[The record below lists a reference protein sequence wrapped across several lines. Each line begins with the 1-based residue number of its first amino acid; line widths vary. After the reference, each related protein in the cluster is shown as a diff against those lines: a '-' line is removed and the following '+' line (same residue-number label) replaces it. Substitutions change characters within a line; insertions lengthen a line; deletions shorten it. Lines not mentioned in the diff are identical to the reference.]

1 MGVLRLGILGAGCIG
16 RRVAQACLAGELQC
30 AVGAVLDRKAEA
42 AASLA
47 ARCGP
52 PAAIAASL
60 ADLASQCDVLVECAH
75 PGIVPE
81 AVRAGEAAWLATEG
95 RACRHLLVMS
105 VGGLLEVPGLAG
117 WPPCLSGEGP
127 VLHVPSGAIG
137 ALDAIQALAVA
148 GLDEVRLTTRKPP
161 AGLGLAVSEET
172 TLFEGSAREVI
183 ARYPKNVNVA
193 VALSFAGIGPDKTLV
208 RLVADPGI
216 ERNTH
221 SIYARGAAGEVE
233 FTSRNLSFPDN
244 PATSYLAA
252 LSAVSLLRRIAA
264 RLQVG

>member
-1 MGVLRLGILGAGCIG
+1 MLRIGIIGAGCIG
-16 RRVAQACLAGELQC
+16 RRIAQACLAGEFPGS
-30 AVGAVLDRKAEA
+30 VSAVLDRSPEA
-42 AASLA
+42 AAELAGRFEAAPRLA
-47 ARCGP
+47 ATP
-52 PAAIAASL
+52 EEL
-60 ADLASQCDVLVECAH
+60 AGHCDVLVECAH
-75 PGIVPE
+75 PSVVPAVVE
-81 AVRAGEAAWLATEG
+81 AGTAAWQASG
-95 RACRHLLVMS
+95 GAAARHILVMS
-105 VGGLLEVPGLAG
+105 VGGLLEVPGLSG
-117 WPPCLSGEGP
+117 WPPQLTAEGP

-137 ALDAIQALAVA
+137 ALDAVQALAVA

-161 AGLGLAVSEET
+161 AGLGLTVSEET

-193 VALSFAGIGPDKTLV
+193 VALSFAGIGPDRTAV

-216 ERNTH
+216 DRNTH

-233 FTSRNLSFPDN
+233 FTSRNVSFPDN